1 MRKLL
6 KLCGKRLL
14 HTDRMHDRLP
24 IRRPKTADAPG
35 KSHATPPGAR
45 TKSSRIGRAGDD
57 AIIVEVGSRV
67 KRLRTQAGLTLEEF
81 AAQSGVSRAMLSKV
95 ERGEKSP
102 TLAIIVRIAKGLN
115 VSMSTLMGA
124 EPDAAQ
130 VSVIRRASRLAF
142 KDPESGFE
150 RHNLSPT
157 HLDNDLEFLL
167 HRIPPGESSGELP
180 PYKVPTEKYLVVH
193 EGQLTVQ
200 TGEANYVLEAGDS
213 FYFDVRDPYRF
224 VNAGKTPCSY
234 YLVIRRRR
242 L

>member
-1 MRKLL
+1 MRQP
-6 KLCGKRLL
+6 R
-14 HTDRMHDRLP
+14 
-24 IRRPKTADAPG
+24 A
-35 KSHATPPGAR
+35 
-45 TKSSRIGRAGDD
+45 SRASDD
-57 AIIVEVGSRV
+57 AIVIEVGSRV

-81 AAQSGVSRAMLSKV
+81 ATQSGVSRAMLSKV

-115 VSMSTLMGA
+115 VSMSALMGA
-124 EPDAAQ
+124 EPDPAQ
-130 VSVIRRASRLAF
+130 VSVIRKANRLAF
-142 KDPESGFE
+142 RDSETGFE

-193 EGQLTVQ
+193 EGRLTVQ
-200 TGEANYVLEAGDS
+200 TGEANYVLETGDS
-213 FYFDVRDPYRF
+213 FYFDVRDSYRF
-224 VNAGKTPCSY
+224 INSGKTPCSY

-242 L
+242 S

>member
-1 MRKLL
+1 MHKRISNQQSQGMPKEPKAEASRSGPQPSSIKMR
-6 KLCGKRLL
+6 
-14 HTDRMHDRLP
+14 
-24 IRRPKTADAPG
+24 A
-35 KSHATPPGAR
+35 AR
-45 TKSSRIGRAGDD
+45 TSDD
-57 AIIVEVGSRV
+57 AIVVEVGSRV
-67 KRLRTQAGLTLEEF
+67 KRLRTEAGLTLEEF
-81 AAQSGVSRAMLSKV
+81 AEQSGVSRAMLSKV

-124 EPDAAQ
+124 EPDPAQ
-130 VSVIRRASRLAF
+130 VVVIRKANRLAF
-142 KDPESGFE
+142 KDPETGFE

-167 HRIPPGESSGELP
+167 HRIPSGESSGELP
-180 PYKVPTEKYLVVH
+180 PYRVPTEKYLIVH

-200 TGEANYVLEAGDS
+200 SGDAHYVLETGDS
-213 FYFDVRDPYRF
+213 FYFDVRDTYRF
-224 VNAGKTPCSY
+224 INAGKTPCAY

>member
-1 MRKLL
+1 M
-6 KLCGKRLL
+6 
-14 HTDRMHDRLP
+14 
-24 IRRPKTADAPG
+24 
-35 KSHATPPGAR
+35 KSQRQPRA
-45 TKSSRIGRAGDD
+45 GRAGDD
-57 AIIVEVGSRV
+57 AIVIEVGSRV

-115 VSMSTLMGA
+115 VSMSALMGA

-130 VSVIRRASRLAF
+130 VTVIRKANRLAF
-142 KDPESGFE
+142 TDPETGFE

-193 EGQLTVQ
+193 QGQLTVQ
-200 TGEANYVLEAGDS
+200 TGEASYVLDTGDS
-213 FYFDVRDPYRF
+213 FYFDVRESYRF
-224 VNAGKTPCSY
+224 INAGKTPCAY

>member
-1 MRKLL
+1 
-6 KLCGKRLL
+6 
-14 HTDRMHDRLP
+14 MHDRLP
-24 IRRPKTADAPG
+24 PRRKNQAAGRPAIDG
-35 KSHATPPGAR
+35 VAR
-45 TKSSRIGRAGDD
+45 KAATKSKPPPRPGRTGDD
-57 AIIVEVGSRV
+57 AIVIEVGSRV
-67 KRLRTQAGLTLEEF
+67 KRLRSQAGLTLEEF

-115 VSMSTLMGA
+115 VSMSALMGA
-124 EPDAAQ
+124 EPDPAQ
-130 VSVIRRASRLAF
+130 VAVIRKANRLAF
-142 KDPESGFE
+142 KDPETGFE

-157 HLDNDLEFLL
+157 HLDNDIEFLL

-200 TGEANYVLEAGDS
+200 ANEARYVLETGDS
-213 FYFDVRDPYRF
+213 FYFDVRAPYRF
-224 VNAGKTPCSY
+224 INAGKTPCSY

>member
-1 MRKLL
+1 
-6 KLCGKRLL
+6 
-14 HTDRMHDRLP
+14 MHDRLP
-24 IRRPKTADAPG
+24 TRRHKTSEASG
-35 KSHATPPGAR
+35 KEGEISRKASV
-45 TKSSRIGRAGDD
+45 KSQRQPRAGRAGDD
-57 AIIVEVGSRV
+57 AIVIEVGSRV

-115 VSMSTLMGA
+115 VSMSALMGA

-130 VSVIRRASRLAF
+130 VTVIRKANRLAF
-142 KDPESGFE
+142 TDPETGFE

-193 EGQLTVQ
+193 QGQLTVQ
-200 TGEANYVLEAGDS
+200 TGEASYVLDTGDS
-213 FYFDVRDPYRF
+213 FYFDVRESYRF
-224 VNAGKTPCSY
+224 INAGKTPCAY

>member
-1 MRKLL
+1 M
-6 KLCGKRLL
+6 
-14 HTDRMHDRLP
+14 HMHDRSP
-24 IRRPKTADAPG
+24 IRRRTQAP
-35 KSHATPPGAR
+35 APPVPAR
-45 TKSSRIGRAGDD
+45 KAATKSSRPPRESRASDD
-57 AIIVEVGSRV
+57 AIVVEVGGRV

-130 VSVIRRASRLAF
+130 AAVIRKAQRLSF
-142 KDPESGFE
+142 RDPETGFE

-180 PYKVPTEKYLVVH
+180 AYKVPTEKYLVVH

-200 TGEANYVLEAGDS
+200 SGDTQYVLKTGDS
-213 FYFDVRDPYRF
+213 FYFDVREPYRF
-224 VNAGKTPCSY
+224 INAGKTPCAY

-242 L
+242 P